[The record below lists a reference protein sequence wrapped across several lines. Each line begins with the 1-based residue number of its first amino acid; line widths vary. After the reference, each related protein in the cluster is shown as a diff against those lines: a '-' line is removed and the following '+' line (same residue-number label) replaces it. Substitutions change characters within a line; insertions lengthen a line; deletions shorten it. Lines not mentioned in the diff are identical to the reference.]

1 MMTAT
6 SNSRGA
12 SSPTVA
18 LRVSAHFL
26 SAYPEFVWLK
36 RLQCLAVGE
45 FDSESS
51 RAGWDVYAVRRPD
64 RDRAGGNVMLS
75 YAGGPTLA
83 SRPAPRPAVRRQ
95 AVITRSSASGRV
107 HDPVASRN
115 TPKTVGPSAASR

>member
-45 FDSESS
+45 FDSENS
-51 RAGWDVYAVRRPD
+51 RAGT
-64 RDRAGGNVMLS
+64 AGGDVMLS

-83 SRPAPRPAVRRQ
+83 SRPAPRPAARRQ

-115 TPKTVGPSAASR
+115 TPKAVGPSAASR

>member
-1 MMTAT
+1 MTAT

-18 LRVSAHFL
+18 LLRVSAHFL
-26 SAYPEFVWLK
+26 SARPEFVWLK
-36 RLQCLAVGE
+36 RLQCLAAGE
-45 FDSESS
+45 FDSENS
-51 RAGWDVYAVRRPD
+51 RAGWDVYAVRRPG

-83 SRPAPRPAVRRQ
+83 SRPAPRPAASRQ

-115 TPKTVGPSAASR
+115 TPKAVGPSAASR